1 MACTGTGIKAS
12 ILVTRYTNE
21 TDYLNACK
29 AEGYDFNNPDCFK
42 EVYKEWNKK
51 NSTRNSSQTSTS
63 FSSTGDI
70 FSPFRSSAQFGNL
83 QSETTDL
90 NGILNTLKDAL
101 TAPNGGLSIFTNP
114 SDVARGFLSAI
125 SDQSV
130 KQLELYYSEQSALR
144 TAINKDAGLN
154 FEFADA
160 YRKTLTDTNP
170 KLLQYGISFQ
180 QLANTAG
187 DLIVK
192 TGRFYTLN
200 EETWEMAGKIG
211 AAYLSNIEELADL
224 LPAFEKIGVGATNAM
239 KDIEQAGRSSVSLGL
254 RAQSV
259 TKELTSNIGKLNE
272 YGFQSGVAGLTR
284 MIQKSNEFRMSM
296 NEVFKIAD
304 KVMSPEGAIEL
315 SANLQVLGGAIGDFN
330 DPLKLM
336 YMATNNVEGLQD
348 SLIKAAGNLATYNTE
363 QKRFEITGVN
373 LRYAREMASQLGVSY
388 QELANGAIATAE
400 KSAAASAM
408 MRAGLVV
415 GDEEKEFITNIAKM
429 KDGQMVIDLSGS
441 KELQEFFGG
450 TSVALED
457 LSQSQIEQLK
467 KYRDDI
473 SKKTPED
480 VINNQYTSITRIE
493 NMLGMI
499 VARMR
504 TIGGRAIGDITD
516 DALREAA
523 KAMGVEL
530 KKGDAI
536 SDVVTKLSTK
546 LNKYDDEQ
554 LKKIDPKGDIYKM
567 IKDWINGASNI
578 LNVPNKPTTTGAS
591 TTPTIPTSG
600 TPTTPTT
607 QNEQPGF
614 FGRTMSSLSDGMSK
628 FIDELKNMGGSILN
642 VFGENKTSNI
652 HLNEISKDIKTFLN
666 LNASLG
672 PQNSKTSGNLATLE
686 PIMVKNNNYEI
697 LNTSLTKLDGSLSS
711 LSDKLS
717 KDNKLT
723 VEHTH
728 KHEHLVKSPAIMD
741 TFARYLYKNPTLFDE
756 MTTIEQ
762 NSYLSPEMRTTG

>member
-63 FSSTGDI
+63 SSSTGDI

-90 NGILNTLKDAL
+90 NGIFNTLKDIM

-114 SDVARGFLSAI
+114 SDVARGFLSALK
-125 SDQSV
+125 DQSI

-154 FEFADA
+154 FEFAEA

-211 AAYLSNIEELADL
+211 AAYLTNIEELGDL
-224 LPAFEKIGVGATNAM
+224 LPAFEKIGVGAVDAM
-239 KDIEQAGRSSVSLGL
+239 KGIEEVGRSSVSLGL

-259 TKELTSNIGKLNE
+259 TKELTQNIGKLNE
-272 YGFQSGVAGLTR
+272 YGFQNGVAGLSR
-284 MIQKSNEFRMSM
+284 MIQKSTEFRMSM

-373 LRYAREMASQLGVSY
+373 LRYAREMATQLGVSY

-400 KSAAASAM
+400 KTAAASEM
-408 MRAGLVV
+408 MRAGLTVS
-415 GDEEKEFITNIAKM
+415 DEDREFITNISKM
-429 KDGQMVIDLSGS
+429 KEGKMVIDLSNSG
-441 KELQEFFGG
+441 KLQEIFGG
-450 TSVALED
+450 TSVALES
-457 LSQSQIEQLK
+457 LNQNQIEQLK
-467 KYRDDI
+467 QYKDQI
-473 SKKTPED
+473 TKKTTED

-493 NMLGMI
+493 NMMGMI

-504 TIGGRAIGDITD
+504 NIGGRAIGDITD
-516 DALREAA
+516 DAVREAA
-523 KAMGVEL
+523 KMMGVKL
-530 KKGDAI
+530 KEGDSI
-536 SDVVTKLSTK
+536 SDAVSKLSKKFNTF
-546 LNKYDDEQ
+546 DDEQ
-554 LKKIDPKGDIYKM
+554 LKKIDPKKEIYGLIEK
-567 IKDWINGASNI
+567 WANGAKDV
-578 LNVPNKPTTTGAS
+578 LNLQNKS
-591 TTPTIPTSG
+591 TEGIQEPKTSTQQSQIPKTSAN
-600 TPTTPTT
+600 TDL
-607 QNEQPGF
+607 
-614 FGRTMSSLSDGMSK
+614 SSLNKMTPSSLDGFAK
-628 FIDELKNMGGSILN
+628 YNEEIKNLGGTMASISS
-642 VFGENKTSNI
+642 ENKQSNGY
-652 HLNEISKDIKTFLN
+652 LKEINTDIKNFLN
-666 LNASLG
+666 LNTSIVSQINTNKSTGNIAS
-672 PQNSKTSGNLATLE
+672 LE
-686 PIMVKNNNYEI
+686 PIMSKNTNYEI
-697 LNTSLTKLDGSLSS
+697 LNTSLTRLDGNVASLSE
-711 LSDKLS
+711 KLS
-717 KDNKLT
+717 KDNKLS

-741 TFARYLYKNPTLFDE
+741 TFARYLYKNPNLFEE
-756 MTTIEQ
+756 MTTIEE
-762 NSYLSPEMRTTG
+762 NSYLSTQTAAKV